1 MPLAASDMLSF
12 SSSAVHSGFNSN
24 FLKPSNAQLLKQNF
38 KSTQTYHSALEL
50 KTQAR
55 MGNED
60 YWSEDFDTDQN
71 CAERARIAELQ
82 EKVAQQVDPADWDLV
97 DQGQTF
103 YSLIVYWVIGAK
115 KSIDR
120 GGGVP

>member
-1 MPLAASDMLSF
+1 MF
-12 SSSAVHSGFNSN
+12 
-24 FLKPSNAQLLKQNF
+24 KQNF
-38 KSTQTYHSALEL
+38 KYNKPYHSALEL

-82 EKVAQQVDPADWDLV
+82 EKVA
-97 DQGQTF
+97 
-103 YSLIVYWVIGAK
+103 
-115 KSIDR
+115 
-120 GGGVP
+120 

>member
-1 MPLAASDMLSF
+1 
-12 SSSAVHSGFNSN
+12 
-24 FLKPSNAQLLKQNF
+24 
-38 KSTQTYHSALEL
+38 
-50 KTQAR
+50 

-115 KSIDR
+115 KVLIVVVGSLKHFT
-120 GGGVP
+120 PKFF

>member
-1 MPLAASDMLSF
+1 
-12 SSSAVHSGFNSN
+12 
-24 FLKPSNAQLLKQNF
+24 
-38 KSTQTYHSALEL
+38 
-50 KTQAR
+50 

>member
-1 MPLAASDMLSF
+1 M
-12 SSSAVHSGFNSN
+12 
-24 FLKPSNAQLLKQNF
+24 LKQNF
-38 KSTQTYHSALEL
+38 KWNKTYHSALEL

-82 EKVAQQVDPADWDLV
+82 EKVA
-97 DQGQTF
+97 
-103 YSLIVYWVIGAK
+103 
-115 KSIDR
+115 
-120 GGGVP
+120 

>member
-1 MPLAASDMLSF
+1 
-12 SSSAVHSGFNSN
+12 
-24 FLKPSNAQLLKQNF
+24 
-38 KSTQTYHSALEL
+38 
-50 KTQAR
+50 

-82 EKVAQQVDPADWDLV
+82 EKVAQKVDPADVDV

-103 YSLIVYWVIGAK
+103 CSSQPSMVHWLSS
-115 KSIDR
+115 SIFPFCR
-120 GGGVP
+120 LFVCLSRYGNI

>member
-1 MPLAASDMLSF
+1 
-12 SSSAVHSGFNSN
+12 
-24 FLKPSNAQLLKQNF
+24 
-38 KSTQTYHSALEL
+38 
-50 KTQAR
+50 

-82 EKVAQQVDPADWDLV
+82 EKVAKQVGPADWDLV

-103 YSLIVYWVIGAK
+103 YGLIVCWVIRVKVSIVVVGFLKHFTPNFVEVLEMHPAPFLDQLFIGAK
-115 KSIDR
+115 R
-120 GGGVP
+120 

>member
-1 MPLAASDMLSF
+1 
-12 SSSAVHSGFNSN
+12 
-24 FLKPSNAQLLKQNF
+24 
-38 KSTQTYHSALEL
+38 
-50 KTQAR
+50 

-103 YSLIVYWVIGAK
+103 YSLIVYWVFPTNFTFFSANEITLRGK
-115 KSIDR
+115 KCTALFQTHY
-120 GGGVP
+120 

>member
-1 MPLAASDMLSF
+1 
-12 SSSAVHSGFNSN
+12 
-24 FLKPSNAQLLKQNF
+24 
-38 KSTQTYHSALEL
+38 
-50 KTQAR
+50 

-71 CAERARIAELQ
+71 CAERARITELQ
-82 EKVAQQVDPADWDLV
+82 EKVAQQIDPADWDV

-103 YSLIVYWVIGAK
+103 YSLIVYWVIRV

>member
-1 MPLAASDMLSF
+1 
-12 SSSAVHSGFNSN
+12 
-24 FLKPSNAQLLKQNF
+24 
-38 KSTQTYHSALEL
+38 
-50 KTQAR
+50 

-97 DQGQTF
+97 DQGQKHTSYLSF
-103 YSLIVYWVIGAK
+103 FTHDAVSDLMHN
-115 KSIDR
+115 
-120 GGGVP
+120 

>member
-1 MPLAASDMLSF
+1 
-12 SSSAVHSGFNSN
+12 
-24 FLKPSNAQLLKQNF
+24 
-38 KSTQTYHSALEL
+38 
-50 KTQAR
+50 

-82 EKVAQQVDPADWDLV
+82 EKVAKQVDPADWDLV

-103 YSLIVYWVIGAK
+103 YSLIVYWLIGAK
-115 KSIDR
+115 KVLIVVVGSLKHFT
-120 GGGVP
+120 PKFC